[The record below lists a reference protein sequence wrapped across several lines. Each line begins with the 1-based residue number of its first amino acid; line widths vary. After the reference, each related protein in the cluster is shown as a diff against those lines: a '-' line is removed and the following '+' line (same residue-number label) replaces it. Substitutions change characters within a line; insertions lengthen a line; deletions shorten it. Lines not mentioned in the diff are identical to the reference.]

1 MRNANRI
8 SAVIILGICAYFWY
22 ESTGFTKFGSLFP
35 QVVVAILGFLA
46 LLLLIMSFIKT
57 EKTKVFE
64 KISVKYINIVIAL
77 LLIISWGIFIRML
90 GFVVTS
96 VLFFSVIIIIFEKRK
111 QPILYYLKKIGM
123 ILVTVG
129 VFYFFFSWLLLVP
142 FPKGVLF

>member
-1 MRNANRI
+1 
-8 SAVIILGICAYFWY
+8 
-22 ESTGFTKFGSLFP
+22 
-35 QVVVAILGFLA
+35 
-46 LLLLIMSFIKT
+46 
-57 EKTKVFE
+57 
-64 KISVKYINIVIAL
+64 VIAL

-96 VLFFSVIIIIFEKRK
+96 VLFFSVIMIIFEKRK